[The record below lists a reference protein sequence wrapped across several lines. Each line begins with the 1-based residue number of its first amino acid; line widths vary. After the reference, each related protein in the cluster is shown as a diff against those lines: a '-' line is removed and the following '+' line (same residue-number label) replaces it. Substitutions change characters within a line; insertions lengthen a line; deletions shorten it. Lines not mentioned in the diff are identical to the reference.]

1 MLDPALS
8 GYPDWNP
15 HYHIPVYI
23 YIKEVMNKYT
33 ALTTKSQVYDIM
45 LQEDQPANPATA
57 VPAHSLEAMRVSTS
71 CGDKDLFDEEIN
83 WKLATHV
90 HIHVLRLFFLD
101 GGSSSALCHA
111 RWSQLLCRN
120 PKIGGRRQDHYHF
133 LNFPWRVVQTWFFK
147 SLCREWRDLMW
158 RMPPIQNN
166 ESQWRHFR
174 KQPS

>member
-1 MLDPALS
+1 VLDPALS

-83 WKLATHV
+83 
-90 HIHVLRLFFLD
+90 
-101 GGSSSALCHA
+101 
-111 RWSQLLCRN
+111 
-120 PKIGGRRQDHYHF
+120 
-133 LNFPWRVVQTWFFK
+133 
-147 SLCREWRDLMW
+147 
-158 RMPPIQNN
+158 
-166 ESQWRHFR
+166 
-174 KQPS
+174 